1 MKYKYYIIFSLF
13 VGVLL
18 AESKAQRQADYVAA
32 EKYRVFDLGGEL
44 SRNSLTIYPREING
58 TDNFWFDFR
67 TTEGNF
73 FYYVTP
79 HNGKRELLFDNN
91 KMAMALTE
99 FTRETINASDMSFQ
113 EFKFSKDQK
122 TFTFERKGRTY
133 EYNRLTRHLK
143 ELPLKTDEQKEEDV
157 VYSWMN
163 FSPDKKYILY
173 AKNHNLYVRGNKAMG
188 IDTTEVQLT
197 FDGVEN
203 YTYARTN
210 DGYRPNEEMPAKACW
225 CKDSRHAYVVLED
238 ERKLRDFWVINSLSE
253 HPELEKYKY
262 EFPGDKY
269 VTQHDLV
276 IVDVKEKKA
285 GKADIDKWPDQYVM
299 VFLLKGTLSISNEPK
314 GHGMKW
320 MFVL

>member
-1 MKYKYYIIFSLF
+1 MVLLPNLILLYINRMKYKYYIIFSLF

-163 FSPDKKYILY
+163 FSPDKSI
-173 AKNHNLYVRGNKAMG
+173 
-188 IDTTEVQLT
+188 
-197 FDGVEN
+197 FC
-203 YTYARTN
+203 
-210 DGYRPNEEMPAKACW
+210 MP
-225 CKDSRHAYVVLED
+225 RIII
-238 ERKLRDFWVINSLSE
+238 F
-253 HPELEKYKY
+253 
-262 EFPGDKY
+262 
-269 VTQHDLV
+269 
-276 IVDVKEKKA
+276 
-285 GKADIDKWPDQYVM
+285 M
-299 VFLLKGTLSISNEPK
+299 
-314 GHGMKW
+314 
-320 MFVL
+320 